1 MPNGSP
7 DQTSTI
13 QPAQQAG
20 KMLAHVAGF
29 IAVRTMQLGMDTGL
43 IEKLGSHPEG
53 LTSDQLA
60 DSAKTDPLYTEVWC
74 NAAYGAEIIDLTA
87 DRRWTMAPHIET
99 VLLNQDSPGYVGGVA
114 RIFDNPEMF
123 TDFGKRLK
131 TGERMWWDE
140 CSPEFI
146 LSVSKTS
153 RPFYT
158 RAIPGGLSSIPG
170 LADRL
175 NSGAKVVELACGTGH
190 GMTRL
195 LSQFPATEV
204 VGIDGDQFSLDLA
217 AESLKSAGLSDRGSL
232 RKSTLEEFEA
242 EAEFDLAFINV
253 SMHECR
259 DIDRVTRNVLAAL
272 KPGGVFVISDFAFPE
287 GLDGLRSV
295 PGRVMSG
302 VQFFEAQI
310 DDQLLPTQAYVDLL
324 NKHGFRDVDSFDMGP
339 IHGITYGMK

>member
-7 DQTSTI
+7 DQPSTI

-123 TDFGKRLK
+123 TEFGTRLK
-131 TGERMWWDE
+131 TGQRIWWDE

-146 LSVSKTS
+146 RGVSGTS

-158 RAIPGGLSSIPG
+158 RAIPGALSPIPG
-170 LADRL
+170 LVDRL
-175 NSGAKVVELACGTGH
+175 NGGGKIVELASGTGY
-190 GMTRL
+190 GMTRML
-195 LSQFPATEV
+195 DQFPETEV
-204 VGIDGDQFSLDLA
+204 VGVDGDQFSLDMAVNLL
-217 AESLKSAGLSDRGSL
+217 ESSGLSDRGSV
-232 RKSTLEEFEA
+232 RKSTLEDFES

-259 DIDRVTRNVLAAL
+259 DIDLVTQNILKAL
-272 KPGGVFVISDFAFPE
+272 KPGGVFVISDFAFPGDKE
-287 GLDGLRSV
+287 GLRGI

-302 VQFFEAQI
+302 IQFFEAQI
-310 DDQLLPTQAYVDLL
+310 GDQLLPTSAYVELL
-324 NKHGFRDVDSFDMGP
+324 KKHGYRDVDSFDLAP
-339 IHGITYGMK
+339 IHGITYGTK